1 MNIVTQFLSFDKL
14 IGQGL
19 VKIVYFVGLIGIVL
33 GCLASLVFSM
43 TIGGIGGLFTGLI
56 GAVIGGVL
64 GICFWRFACELYLVL
79 YRLGEDI
86 AAIRAGGGS
95 LTPPKS

>member
-33 GCLASLVFSM
+33 GGLASLVFSM

-79 YRLGEDI
+79 YRLGDDI